1 MTDRIP
7 SVLPPPWPLH
17 PLPVRTDGV
26 DESAA
31 SVQNSIDGDRSLPPF
46 ATLLRNSTPNLAVAV
61 RASAETDAVER
72 SAGDECC
79 LSSGVPARTCARSDS
94 ASPPTSHTALDE
106 VDAGCSCVPWRGRGS
121 STATGNTRSARR
133 EESRARGWRSNGWKQ
148 ENGVEGL
155 PKEMKEGDE
164 AGRVRALE
172 QGLRALAVSHSHLK
186 LDSSARFTALQAS
199 IDKVEEDVRQ
209 SESGEGSA
217 AEETDWLR
225 AQVLALTRKLQVQA
239 SQVEAMQR
247 ERQAA
252 QGRIGALEDQVR
264 ALSAIEK
271 KCNAAHLAAQDAGMR
286 AAAALDAQ
294 ESAVECQHWR
304 REDLTLLIHE
314 TVAHL
319 LSASSNDDQCGGDRG
334 HKPKREHLSDATGA
348 SEMRMTCPNRTP
360 RVLAVSTPSDHS
372 NSNKGGTSHGVVP
385 GEGAGAHEWG
395 KSSSNATRAA
405 RAKPDDSL
413 LGDRAAAMT
422 PVKLTADFSRDVE
435 GAEGKGE
442 GNKQSGETHLARNS
456 TDQPL
461 NPECEFQV
469 DECNTKSMAAAAVV
483 SMLVTE
489 QAAVDSIHETEVEF
503 LPYGHEPSHE
513 QVIDQIIE
521 GLQLGPSDMEVI
533 DEVVIEGLQA
543 EGSER
548 PDRASKTGLTSVLAS
563 QQCLRHDA
571 VCGVGTDVKH
581 VRQQAAGPGGED
593 QRTPLAQVASPLA
606 QAAQMRRRSSGGGT
620 PDPQRGLLD
629 LFTQEELDSNLLAAA
644 ANDVEGHLQRLH
656 VDLFDAAEGGLVVGM
671 PQPHSDN
678 ENVNPL
684 GHVQPR
690 YQQHLADLPLHDDLA
705 ARRQSGWE
713 VQGHLQGGF
722 IGGEKDE
729 GNVESTLGCA
739 APGLQLSTPYEH
751 TQQPLPDQTG
761 TPRLLPAPG
770 QYQHTQYP
778 PPPPPPPLQPAR
790 SNSNGAHLSVAGMR
804 GMKASTA
811 PVHHQPLQVKADTM
825 LGRPRQPDVLRGW
838 G

>member
-1 MTDRIP
+1 MTDHIP

-31 SVQNSIDGDRSLPPF
+31 SCTDAADYGDRSLPPF
-46 ATLLRNSTPNLAVAV
+46 ATLLRNSTPNLAAAV

-79 LSSGVPARTCARSDS
+79 LSTGVPARISAQYDS

-106 VDAGCSCVPWRGRGS
+106 VDASCSCLPWHRRGS

-133 EESRARGWRSNGWKQ
+133 EESRARGWRSKKQ
-148 ENGVEGL
+148 ENGTEGL
-155 PKEMKEGDE
+155 QQEMKEGDE

-186 LDSSARFTALQAS
+186 LDSSAHFTALRAS
-199 IDKVEEDVRQ
+199 INKVEEDVRK

-217 AEETDWLR
+217 AEETDRLR
-225 AQVLALTRKLQVQA
+225 AEVLALTRKVQVQA
-239 SQVEAMQR
+239 SQVETIQR
-247 ERQAA
+247 EHQAA

-294 ESAVECQHWR
+294 ESAIECQHWQ
-304 REDLTLLIHE
+304 REDLALLIHE
-314 TVAHL
+314 TVAQL
-319 LSASSNDDQCGGDRG
+319 LSASSNDDLGAGDRG

-348 SEMRMTCPNRTP
+348 SGMRTTCPNRTP

-372 NSNKGGTSHGVVP
+372 NSNKGGTSHGVVLA
-385 GEGAGAHEWG
+385 EGAGAQEWG
-395 KSSSNATRAA
+395 KSNSNATRAG
-405 RAKPDDSL
+405 RAKLDDSL

-422 PVKLTADFSRDVE
+422 PVKLTADFSRDYE

-442 GNKQSGETHLARNS
+442 GNKQSGETHMARNS

-461 NPECEFQV
+461 NPEGELEV
-469 DECNTKSMAAAAVV
+469 DECNTKSTAAAAVV

-489 QAAVDSIHETEVEF
+489 QAAVDSIHETQVEF

-513 QVIDQIIE
+513 QFIDQIIE
-521 GLQLGPSDMEVI
+521 GLQLGPSGMEVI
-533 DEVVIEGLQA
+533 DQVVIEGLQA
-543 EGSER
+543 EGGER
-548 PDRASKTGLTSVLAS
+548 ADRASKTGLTSVLAS

-571 VCGVGTDVKH
+571 VCGVGTDGH
-581 VRQQAAGPGGED
+581 VQEQAAGPDGED
-593 QRTPLAQVASPLA
+593 QRTPLAQVAPPLA
-606 QAAQMRRRSSGGGT
+606 QAAQRRRSSGGGT

-644 ANDVEGHLQRLH
+644 ANNDVEGHLQRLH
-656 VDLFDAAEGGLVVGM
+656 VDLFDAVEGGLVGGT

-690 YQQHLADLPLHDDLA
+690 YPQHLADLPLHDDPA

-713 VQGHLQGGF
+713 VQGYLQGGF
-722 IGGEKDE
+722 TGGEKDE
-729 GNVESTLGCA
+729 GNVEST
-739 APGLQLSTPYEH
+739 QLSTPYEQ
-751 TQQPLPDQTG
+751 TQQPVPDPTG
-761 TPRLLPAPG
+761 TPRLLPAPA
-770 QYQHTQYP
+770 QYQHTQY
-778 PPPPPPPLQPAR
+778 PPPPPPLQPAR